1 MSERE
6 VVVDGFRWSISD
18 LGTGPPVVMCH
29 GFPGLGFSYRHQ
41 SRALADSGFRALAP
55 DMPGYGRTDTPVTI
69 DDYANDRVADQLVG
83 LLDTL
88 GEDRA
93 VFVGHD
99 FGAPVAWTLALRHPE
114 RVSGLV
120 LLAVPYAPD
129 RFPARPSELYAA
141 VARKHFLH
149 IHYFQE
155 PGVADRELDADPRRF
170 LHRLFHA
177 LSGDYHYLD
186 IWQHPSEGNGYLD
199 VLPHAPPLPWS
210 WLSQAE
216 FDHYVRVFSATGFTG
231 GLDWYRAY
239 DANWERSVDLDGA
252 PIEVP
257 TLFIAGARDPVL
269 AMSGSAAL
277 DRMRE
282 AVPDLRGVHI
292 LEGAGH
298 FVQQERPTEV
308 NTLLLDFVTDLDVTG
323 SAGH

>member
-1 MSERE
+1 
-6 VVVDGFRWSISD
+6 
-18 LGTGPPVVMCH
+18 
-29 GFPGLGFSYRHQ
+29 
-41 SRALADSGFRALAP
+41 
-55 DMPGYGRTDTPVTI
+55 
-69 DDYANDRVADQLVG
+69 
-83 LLDTL
+83 
-88 GEDRA
+88 
-93 VFVGHD
+93 
-99 FGAPVAWTLALRHPE
+99 
-114 RVSGLV
+114 
-120 LLAVPYAPD
+120 
-129 RFPARPSELYAA
+129 
-141 VARKHFLH
+141 
-149 IHYFQE
+149 
-155 PGVADRELDADPRRF
+155 
-170 LHRLFHA
+170 
-177 LSGDYHYLD
+177 
-186 IWQHPSEGNGYLD
+186 

-216 FDHYVRVFSATGFTG
+216 FDHYVEVFSATGFTG

-257 TLFIAGARDPVL
+257 TLFITGARDPVL

-282 AVPDLRGVHI
+282 AVPDLRGVHL

>member
-1 MSERE
+1 MPERK
-6 VVVDGFRWSISD
+6 VVVDGFRWGITD
-18 LGTGPPVVMCH
+18 TGDGPPVVMCH

-41 SRALADSGFRALAP
+41 SYALAESGFRALAP
-55 DMPGYGRTDTPVTI
+55 DMPGYGCTDIPACI
-69 DDYANDRVADQLVG
+69 DDYTNDRVAERLIG

-88 GEDRA
+88 GEERA

-129 RFPARPSELYAA
+129 RLPVRPSELYAA
-141 VARKHFLH
+141 MARKHFLH
-149 IHYFQE
+149 IHYFQD

-170 LHRLFHA
+170 LRNVFYA

-199 VLPHAPPLPWS
+199 VLPQAPPLPWS
-210 WLSQAE
+210 WLSQAA
-216 FDHYVRVFSATGFTG
+216 FDHYVEVFSATGFSG

-239 DANWERSVDLDGA
+239 DANWKRSADLDGA
-252 PIEVP
+252 HIEVP
-257 TLFIAGARDPVL
+257 TLFVAGALDPVI
-269 AMSGSAAL
+269 AMSGPTAL
-277 DRMRE
+277 DRMRDTI
-282 AVPDLRGVHI
+282 PDLRGVHV

-308 NTLLLDFVTDLDVTG
+308 NRLLLKFVTDLCVTG
-323 SAGH
+323 PAGR